1 MSDDS
6 RHHPERLPEFYL
18 PLAVKGHDINSDVR
32 KVAERLWPWAWH
44 YIGTRLADY
53 GCAAE
58 KAELVAYRLSRHLEA
73 HPGEVRSIVGL
84 YYTTTANLIK
94 STRSREGRIDYR
106 GLGQDLELVATAQEP
121 DWHEEVELW
130 ILVEEIGQHLEADI
144 REMFYLRLLEVGWN
158 DIGKLQ
164 GLTAGQA
171 RLRFRR
177 ALQKL
182 PEEILRWLL
191 PDSDEKDRRAPRA
204 RERGRT

>member
-1 MSDDS
+1 MSDEN
-6 RHHPERLPEFYL
+6 RHHDQRLPEFYL
-18 PLAVKGHDINSDVR
+18 PPEVKGHQIDPDVR
-32 KVAERLWPWAWH
+32 ELAKRLWPWAWH

-53 GCAAE
+53 ARAAE
-58 KAELVAYRLSRHLEA
+58 IVELVAYRISRHLKA

-84 YYTTTANLIK
+84 YYTTTANLIR
-94 STRSREGRIDYR
+94 SSRTRDGRIDYR
-106 GLGQDLELVATAQEP
+106 GLGQDLELVVTAQEP
-121 DWHEEVELW
+121 DWREEVELW
-130 ILVEEIGQHLEADI
+130 ILAEEIGQHLEADI
-144 REMFYLRLLEVGWN
+144 REMFYLRLLELGWG

-191 PDSDEKDRRAPRA
+191 PDSDEKDRRAPQA
-204 RERGRT
+204 PKRGRT

>member
-1 MSDDS
+1 
-6 RHHPERLPEFYL
+6 
-18 PLAVKGHDINSDVR
+18 
-32 KVAERLWPWAWH
+32 
-44 YIGTRLADY
+44 
-53 GCAAE
+53 
-58 KAELVAYRLSRHLEA
+58 
-73 HPGEVRSIVGL
+73 VGL

-106 GLGQDLELVATAQEP
+106 GLGQDLELVASAQEP

-130 ILVEEIGQHLEADI
+130 ILAEEIGQHLEADI
-144 REMFYLRLLEVGWN
+144 REMFYLRLLEVGWK

-182 PEEILRWLL
+182 PEEILRSLL
-191 PDSDEKDRRAPRA
+191 PDTDEKDRRAPRA
-204 RERGRT
+204 PERGRT